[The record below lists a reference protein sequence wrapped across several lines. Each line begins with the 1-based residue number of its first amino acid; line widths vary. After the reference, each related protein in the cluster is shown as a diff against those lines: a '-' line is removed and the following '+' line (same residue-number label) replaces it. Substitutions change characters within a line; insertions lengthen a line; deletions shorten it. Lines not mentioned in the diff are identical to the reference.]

1 MLYVIP
7 DTLLKVS
14 LNTNKTGHHVIRY
27 TWHIVEWTWWLVL
40 LVFNNTFNNVSGITY
55 DMLASFIGINAT
67 NKTGHHVIR
76 YTWDIVESII
86 KHQ

>member
-27 TWHIVEWTWWLVL
+27 AIPDAL
-40 LVFNNTFNNVSGITY
+40 LKVS
-55 DMLASFIGINAT
+55 LNT

-76 YTWDIVESII
+76 YT
-86 KHQ
+86 